1 MLSTVSS
8 NVMQSLKGFA
18 GTIGGAY
25 NEIAGVIPGL

>member
-8 NVMQSLKGFA
+8 NVMQSLKGA
-18 GTIGGAY
+18 ASTIGGAY